1 MRKMAGITKA
11 QCKAFGQGINWVQEH
26 IIRFLGKVFYIYILY
41 PWCSI
46 AHKGDLPLRSM
57 HANQNLA
64 NLKKLK
70 LARNMDIKHSAGP
83 KYMKE
88 E

>member
-1 MRKMAGITKA
+1 MGTGAHYNIKE
-11 QCKAFGQGINWVQEH
+11 V
-26 IIRFLGKVFYIYILY
+26 GKSVLYLY

-64 NLKKLK
+64 NLKKIK
-70 LARNMDIKHSAGP
+70 MARNMDITHSAGP